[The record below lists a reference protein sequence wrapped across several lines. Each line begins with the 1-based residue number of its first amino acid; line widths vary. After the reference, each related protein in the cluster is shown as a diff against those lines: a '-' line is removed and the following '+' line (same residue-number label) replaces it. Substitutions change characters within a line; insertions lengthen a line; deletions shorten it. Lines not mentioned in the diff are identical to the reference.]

1 MTDAP
6 AATAAGVPPF
16 GAERLLLVGTGALG
30 VAFLPFWLNWLRG
43 AYGALET
50 RVVLTRS
57 AERFAT
63 REALSAIGESLAVR
77 DEWPDEPAAGAR
89 HVEFARW
96 PDAIAVYPASLHF
109 IARFALGLAE
119 SPVLLALQCTDAV
132 IGIAPSLPPD
142 ALERSSTLV
151 GNLEALRQRDVV
163 IAPPHA
169 GRSASTGEAD
179 AAVAAPLPV
188 LLGLIESRLAVRA
201 S

>member
-6 AATAAGVPPF
+6 ADAVSGVPLF

-43 AYGALET
+43 AYPKLQIRA
-50 RVVLTRS
+50 VLTRG
-57 AERFAT
+57 AERFVS
-63 REALSAIGESLAVR
+63 REALSAIGDSVAEPDA
-77 DEWPDEPAAGAR
+77 WHDEPALGAR

-119 SPVLLALQCTDAV
+119 SPILLALQCTGAA
-132 IGIAPSLPPD
+132 IGIAPALPPS
-142 ALERSSTLV
+142 ALEHS
-151 GNLEALRQRDVV
+151 EALAEHLETLKRRNVV

-179 AAVAAPLPV
+179 AAVAAPLSV
-188 LLGLIESRLAVRA
+188 LLELLEPCRAARA